1 MAVGPDASV
10 HLQGYVNSLSTAIML
25 VCAVIILAET
35 SRRSLSVLTGRMP
48 ILSLTESEA

>member
-1 MAVGPDASV
+1 
-10 HLQGYVNSLSTAIML
+10 ML
-25 VCAVIILAET
+25 VLAVIILVET